1 MIYAHQHYD
10 NPIIDAMDYFWPSKV
25 AKFVIKDKFSNFYTM
40 EMEKTSEQDTSEA
53 PCNVD
58 MEYSFPQEGYDKLD
72 FNFDLTDCVF

>member
-25 AKFVIKDKFSNFYTM
+25 AKFVIKDKFSYFYSM
-40 EMEKTSEQDTSEA
+40 EMEKKLELDTSET

-72 FNFDLTDCVF
+72 FNFGLTDCVF

>member
-40 EMEKTSEQDTSEA
+40 EMEKTSEQDASEA
-53 PCNVD
+53 PCNAD
-58 MEYSFPQEGYDKLD
+58 LEYSFPQEGTDILD
-72 FNFDLTDCVF
+72 LNFGIRDGVF